1 MYHLFGHWVILL
13 AELAARA
20 EPGLFLRGV
29 VGLDGFGLDDDRGI
43 TVLVVLTLRGDGA
56 RHVTRHH
63 REGDYAQRYNHYVS
77 HFGLG

>member
-1 MYHLFGHWVILL
+1 MVHLPCTIYWVILL

-56 RHVTRHH
+56 GDVAGHH
-63 REGDYAQRYNHYVS
+63 REGKDAQ
-77 HFGLG
+77 G